1 MHRSDDD
8 YSAITGQPHNYA
20 TQATGGFYLKVA
32 SATALKNSSVVSAIV
47 VR

>member
-1 MHRSDDD
+1 MHRSDSD
-8 YSAITGQPHNYA
+8 YSAITGQPHNYT

-32 SATALKNSSVVSAIV
+32 SATALQDSSVVNAIV